1 MPVSFR
7 FFLVFAFAFRC
18 VFFFFYLS
26 FNLFGS
32 DPPMSSSLKYPPPC
46 YHNHK
51 HTIKKM
57 QFLCTKMANG
67 TNGNGNGNV
76 YFARYFS
83 FFFCFSFYNR
93 RNR

>member
-46 YHNHK
+46 YPPHK
-51 HTIKKM
+51 HTIKKCN
-57 QFLCTKMANG
+57 F
-67 TNGNGNGNV
+67 
-76 YFARYFS
+76 FARKWQTGQTEMAMVTFILLVIS
-83 FFFCFSFYNR
+83 IFFLFFFL
-93 RNR
+93 